1 MIFAQQGH
9 GVNGRK
15 LADALGNVP
24 GQMYLGS
31 CYHPEFIM
39 NMNKDPDDLIA
50 TGKFV
55 PCSA

>member
-1 MIFAQQGH
+1 M
-9 GVNGRK
+9 NGRK

-50 TGKFV
+50 TGKIV